1 MCHKKRAGLTL
12 IETALIISA
21 VGVVLAVAIPTFMK
35 TLETSKVAEASTQ
48 LNVLYRA
55 TAAYYSA
62 TFGERRSPISHCLP
76 AEAGPAPEKPSQ
88 SPVEVDFFSDQIQ
101 GVETWRA
108 LDFNP
113 SEPLRF
119 RYSFLPRVS
128 GCLLRAP
135 PKTPLVILRAEGDLD
150 GDNDYSTF
158 ERTVVMSEEN
168 TLVLEK
174 LLFIKDRVE

>member
-1 MCHKKRAGLTL
+1 MRYKKRAGLTL

-21 VGVVLAVAIPTFMK
+21 IGIVLAVVIPTFIK
-35 TLETSKVAEASTQ
+35 TLETSKVAEASIQ
-48 LNVLYRA
+48 LNALYRA

-62 TFGERRSPISHCLP
+62 NFGERKSSVSYCLP
-76 AEAGPAPEKPSQ
+76 AEAGPAPEKPSR
-88 SPVEVDFFSDQIQ
+88 SPVEVDFFSDRIQ

-108 LDFNP
+108 LNFNP

-119 RYSFLPRVS
+119 RYSFLPKMS
-128 GCLLRAP
+128 GCSLRAP
-135 PKTPLVILRAEGDLD
+135 PNNPMVILRAEGDLD

-158 ERTVVMSEEN
+158 ERTVIMSNQN
-168 TLVLEK
+168 TLALEK

>member
-1 MCHKKRAGLTL
+1 MRYQKRAGLTL

-21 VGVVLAVAIPTFMK
+21 IGIVLAVVIPTFIK
-35 TLETSKVAEASTQ
+35 TLKTSKVAEASIQ
-48 LNVLYRA
+48 LNALYRA
-55 TAAYYSA
+55 ASAYYTA
-62 TFGERRSPISHCLP
+62 NYGDRRRTISYCLP
-76 AEAGPAPEKPSQ
+76 AEAGPTPENPSQ
-88 SPVEVDFFSDQIQ
+88 TPVEVDFFADQVQ

-113 SEPLRF
+113 TGPLRF

-128 GCLLRAP
+128 GCSLRAP
-135 PKTPLVILRAEGDLD
+135 PNTPMVILRAEGDLD

-158 ERTVVMSEEN
+158 ERTVIMSDQN
-168 TLVLEK
+168 TLALEK

>member
-1 MCHKKRAGLTL
+1 MRYTKRAGLTL

-21 VGVVLAVAIPTFMK
+21 IGVVLAVVIPTFIK

-48 LNVLYRA
+48 LTALYQA
-55 TAAYYSA
+55 TAAYYS
-62 TFGERRSPISHCLP
+62 TKFGDQRSPILFCLP
-76 AEAGPAPEKPSQ
+76 AEAGPTPEKPSET
-88 SPVEVDFFSDQIQ
+88 PVQVDFLAEQVQ

-108 LDFNP
+108 LNFNP
-113 SEPLRF
+113 SVPLRF

-128 GCLLRAP
+128 GCSLRVP
-135 PKTPLVILRAEGDLD
+135 PRTPLVILRAEGDLD

-158 ERTVVMSEEN
+158 ERTVVVSDQN
-168 TLVLEK
+168 SLVLEK